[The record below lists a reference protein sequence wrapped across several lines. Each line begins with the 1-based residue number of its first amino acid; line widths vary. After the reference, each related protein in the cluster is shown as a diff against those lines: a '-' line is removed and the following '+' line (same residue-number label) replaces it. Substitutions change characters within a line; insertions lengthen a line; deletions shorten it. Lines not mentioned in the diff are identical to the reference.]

1 MYVNESIYIK
11 KKYIS
16 TNKKLVFILF
26 FFFREMQE
34 QRKEELRQR
43 WELEEIEKQKQKLV
57 YYSLIIYENIKCNT

>member
-1 MYVNESIYIK
+1 
-11 KKYIS
+11 
-16 TNKKLVFILF
+16 
-26 FFFREMQE
+26 MQE